1 MNESHFTLSRGEY
14 RCGIHA
20 QGASLVSLAFQG
32 KEFIPEPPENG
43 PFQAYHGSII
53 APWPNRVRDGM
64 YSFQGAQFELE
75 TNEESTGNA
84 LHGYSAGLDWDCLD
98 STTDS
103 VTLGTTVGGTS
114 GYPWQIQVK
123 ATYQLDN
130 QGLNLRISASNL
142 SSKDAPFGLAFHPYF
157 LIPGA
162 ISSNL
167 KLRTSAKTV
176 VIPDEDRLLPLV
188 EKRVER
194 TPFDFREGRS
204 ADLAFLD
211 HAFSEFEWD
220 KNGYTS
226 ADVYLE
232 SSYRLRISWDSTL
245 SWLQLHRPLDP
256 NKQPSLVVEPMTCPP
271 DALNSGRDLVLL
283 APGDEIASHLNIR
296 VSTN

>member
-14 RCGIHA
+14 HCGIHS
-20 QGASLVSLAFQG
+20 QGASLVSLAYQG
-32 KEFIPEPPENG
+32 KDFIPKPPAHG

-64 YSFQGAQFELE
+64 YSFQGAQYELE

-84 LHGYSAGLDWDCLD
+84 LHGYSAALDWDCVV
-98 STTDS
+98 STPDG
-103 VTLGTTVGGTS
+103 VTLATTVGGTS
-114 GYPWQIQVK
+114 GYPWQIQLK

-130 QGLNLRISASNL
+130 QGLSLLIGASNL
-142 SSKDAPFGLAFHPYF
+142 SSEEAPFGFAFHPYF

-167 KLRTSAKTV
+167 KLRTSASTV

-204 ADLAFLD
+204 AELPFLD

-220 KNGYTS
+220 KNGYSS
-226 ADVYLE
+226 ADVYME
-232 SSYRLRISWDSTL
+232 DSYRLRISWNSTL

-256 NKQPSLVVEPMTCPP
+256 SKQPALVVEPMTCPP
-271 DALNSGRDLVLL
+271 DALNSGRDLALL
-283 APGDEIASHLNIR
+283 GPGDEIAAHINIR
-296 VSTN
+296 VSAI